1 VVVPVA
7 AVLLT
12 PYVQQARY
20 QATAQVLIKP
30 DSAATRLILGPA
42 GTQDPARVAQT
53 QATLAR
59 AYAIARGAL
68 DRAGLRARS
77 PDEFLKVSNVVADP
91 SADLLNFQVTDPS
104 RRLAIL
110 LATAYAEEF
119 AVYRNTLDSRGADRL
134 LRQTEARLA
143 VLRKRGAT
151 GSVLYETL
159 ATRVRDLQT
168 LDAVQQPTYQLAVR
182 PERASQVSP
191 RPVRTGLVG
200 LILGCILALGL
211 VLLVEARDKTVH
223 SAEEIR
229 RALRVP
235 LLARLRS
242 PSRRDRVEPLAML
255 TRPNDE
261 AAERFRTLRTNLR
274 FANIE
279 VGANTILFTS
289 AVQGE
294 GKSTTAANVALALA
308 RAGTRVVLVD
318 LDVRRP
324 RVQQLFEL
332 PDRVGVVQ
340 VVLAQASLEGALQPV
355 RMTRAPSSRAE
366 GSRSRWLGVSSATA
380 SPPGNDPQEF
390 GKLDVLGCGPTP
402 TDISEFFTHPRL
414 AEVLQTLRPMYD
426 LVLIDAPPLLGVS
439 GASILGAHVDA
450 VVVVTRLG
458 KLRHDALEEMV
469 AVLELSPAT
478 TLGFVVTAAELD
490 EKDLTDYYRGYSGSL
505 TSSEERRDVERR
517 RAP

>member
-1 VVVPVA
+1 M
-7 AVLLT
+7 
-12 PYVQQARY
+12 
-20 QATAQVLIKP
+20 
-30 DSAATRLILGPA
+30 
-42 GTQDPARVAQT
+42 
-53 QATLAR
+53 
-59 AYAIARGAL
+59 
-68 DRAGLRARS
+68 
-77 PDEFLKVSNVVADP
+77 
-91 SADLLNFQVTDPS
+91 TDPS
-104 RRLAIL
+104 QRLAIL

-119 AVYRNTLDSRGADRL
+119 THYRNTLDSREAERL
-134 LRQTEARLA
+134 IRQTEARLG
-143 VLRKRGAT
+143 VLRGRGAT

-159 ATRVRDLQT
+159 ADRARDLRT
-168 LDAVQQPTYQLAVR
+168 LDAVQPPAYQVAIR
-182 PERASQVSP
+182 PERAQQVSP
-191 RPVRTGLVG
+191 RPVRTGLLG
-200 LILGCILALGL
+200 LFIGCVLALGL

-235 LLARLRS
+235 LLGRLRS

-294 GKSTTAANVALALA
+294 GKSTTVANVALALA
-308 RAGTRVVLVD
+308 RAGAHVVLVD

-324 RVQQLFEL
+324 NVQQLFEL
-332 PDRVGVVQ
+332 HDRAGVVQ
-340 VVLAQASLEGALQPV
+340 VVLAQASLESALQPV
-355 RMTRAPSSRAE
+355 RMTREAPSLAK
-366 GSRSRWLGVSSATA
+366 GSRSRWREA
-380 SPPGNDPQEF
+380 SPTTAGPPSNDPQEV

-414 AEVLQTLRPMYD
+414 VEVLQTLRPMYD

-439 GASILGAHVDA
+439 GAAILGAHVDA

-478 TLGFVVTAAELD
+478 TLGFVVTA
-490 EKDLTDYYRGYSGSL
+490 GNSM
-505 TSSEERRDVERR
+505 RRT
-517 RAP
+517 